1 MRIFVRQ
8 RPHTRRGT
16 RRPRFAIVAV
26 EGEALRFYRP
36 SLRRRELE
44 QIGEVTGAE
53 IVYLAEGEGERER
66 GSHHPQ

>member
-8 RPHTRRGT
+8 RPHTQPGT

-26 EGEALRFYRP
+26 EGGDLRFYRP

-53 IVYLAEGEGERER
+53 IVYLSGGEGEHER
-66 GSHHPQ
+66 GSHHHQ